1 MVILGFIEIILIFVG
16 TVKINQLYHK
26 IFDITYF
33 SLTAVITEWII
44 CFIISGMIVSKVF
57 GFFGISFI
65 EI

>member
-1 MVILGFIEIILIFVG
+1 MVILAWIEIILIIVG

-44 CFIISGMIVSKVF
+44 CFLISAMIVTKVF
-57 GFFGISFI
+57 GFFGISFA
-65 EI
+65 EK